1 MPVQLQ
7 LDDTTHTIELTLTG
21 TLTSDDYHAFVPSTE
36 AFIQKHGKANMVF
49 VMHDFTGWTPGASWE
64 DLKFDMHH
72 YADFERLA
80 MVGEK
85 KWEKLMTPL
94 IKPFTKAT
102 VRYFDMDQIDQA
114 RHWAKDQP

>member
-7 LDDTTHTIELTLTG
+7 LDDTTRTIEMTVTG
-21 TLTSDDYHAFVPSTE
+21 TLTRDDYHSFVPTVE
-36 AFIQKHGKANMVF
+36 AFIQQHDKANIIF

-72 YADFERLA
+72 FADFDRLA

-85 KWEKLMTPL
+85 KWEQLMTPL
-94 IKPFTKAT
+94 IKPFTKAK
-102 VRYFDMDQIDQA
+102 VRYFDMHELDEA
-114 RHWAKDQP
+114 RQWATGQS